1 MAHVVIGIPGDPQ
14 LYLADLKAGTV
25 TPLAPQAQSS
35 IHAADQ
41 LRHAGA
47 TIVKGVNLA
56 VAVGSVDKA
65 ASGVFDG

>member
-14 LYLADLKAGTV
+14 LYLADLSAGTV
-25 TPLAPQAQSS
+25 TPLAPQAQSPL
-35 IHAADQ
+35 HAADQ

-47 TIVKGVNLA
+47 TVVKGVNLA
-56 VAVGSVDKA
+56 VVVGGAAKA

>member
-14 LYLADLKAGTV
+14 LYLADTQAGTV
-25 TPLAPQAQSS
+25 TPLAPQAQSAL
-35 IHAADQ
+35 HAADQ
-41 LRHAGA
+41 LRQSGA

-56 VAVGSVDKA
+56 VAVGGAEKA